1 MTPVEYDTPVVYH
14 TALARQIHTCTRV
27 SYLTGTVHSCTR
39 THLHTSNCTDACTHD
54 LKRVL
59 QVNYNVCC
67 PGMDHLVG
75 TYMPEEEWT
84 PKIRVKEAKE
94 IKGALAYDSM

>member
-1 MTPVEYDTPVVYH
+1 M
-14 TALARQIHTCTRV
+14 
-27 SYLTGTVHSCTR
+27 
-39 THLHTSNCTDACTHD
+39 
-54 LKRVL
+54 L

-75 TYMPEEEWT
+75 TFMPEEEWT

-94 IKGALAYDSM
+94 IKGALAYESM